1 MFLDTAWG
9 CSEAA
14 DAHPS
19 CNTRGWALMRCAR
32 LPALQLQTPTNVASI
47 VVHQALAKSLDRHNT
62 AMNARPA
69 YLQQQ
74 QQQQQQQ
81 QAAAP
86 GGRQQPG
93 AAYQVQPGP
102 SELTYD
108 ELTVR
113 ALFCC

>member
-1 MFLDTAWG
+1 MCW
-9 CSEAA
+9 
-14 DAHPS
+14 
-19 CNTRGWALMRCAR
+19 

-47 VVHQALAKSLDRHNT
+47 VVHQALAKSLDRFNT

-69 YLQQQ
+69 HLQQQ
-74 QQQQQQQ
+74 
-81 QAAAP
+81 
-86 GGRQQPG
+86 QQPG

-113 ALFCC
+113 AACRADLEPFRHWVCLARICPRHHFLLQEGEDDPSDMCQSL